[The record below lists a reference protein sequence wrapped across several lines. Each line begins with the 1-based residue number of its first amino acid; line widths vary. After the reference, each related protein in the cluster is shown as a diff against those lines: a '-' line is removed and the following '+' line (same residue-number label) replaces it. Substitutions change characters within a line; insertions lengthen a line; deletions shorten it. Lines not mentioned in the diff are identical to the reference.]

1 MRRPSSVFEENHL
14 FIEEEDNPSDNVFM
28 VKEELDGTDIDGIGN
43 LVDLPR
49 LMFIDEEW
57 GNLKVVLD
65 GGELT
70 RNDKKRKSS
79 QDLQANRCSLCD
91 KCSGRDWDKHDFL
104 CCNIFL
110 GRL

>member
-14 FIEEEDNPSDNVFM
+14 FIEEEEDNPFM

-79 QDLQANRCSLCD
+79 EVLQANSC
-91 KCSGRDWDKHDFL
+91 
-104 CCNIFL
+104 
-110 GRL
+110 

>member
-14 FIEEEDNPSDNVFM
+14 FIEEEDNPFM

-79 QDLQANRCSLCD
+79 EVLQVNSC
-91 KCSGRDWDKHDFL
+91 
-104 CCNIFL
+104 
-110 GRL
+110 